1 MRRGKRSSSVVLYPG
16 GKNILTLE
24 DGAEDRRVSV
34 SLGSE
39 ILSRFCLIFTF
50 ESISR
55 TEVSCEVLIILLLGT
70 SASSHS

>member
-24 DGAEDRRVSV
+24 DGAEDRTVSV
-34 SLGSE
+34 SLGRE